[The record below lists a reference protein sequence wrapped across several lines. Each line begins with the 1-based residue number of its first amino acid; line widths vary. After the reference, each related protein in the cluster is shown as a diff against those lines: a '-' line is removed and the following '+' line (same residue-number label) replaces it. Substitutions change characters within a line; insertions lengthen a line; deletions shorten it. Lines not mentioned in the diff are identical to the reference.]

1 MNKTL
6 NIVNNKLIRMAI
18 NPYKI
23 ILYNNKYQDYENPS
37 FNTSIFS

>member
-1 MNKTL
+1 MNKTV

-23 ILYNNKYQDYENPS
+23 NKYQDYENPS